1 MRQRAFGCVLHVN
14 KVSQTI
20 YIIMDVSEAMR
31 YGCLWPKENVS
42 NWRDE
47 EDWGNY
53 VSLNEGTDN
62 ARHDITGPGNEGYKY
77 ARFVKIGVY
86 PA

>member
-47 EDWGNY
+47 ED
-53 VSLNEGTDN
+53 
-62 ARHDITGPGNEGYKY
+62 
-77 ARFVKIGVY
+77 
-86 PA
+86 